1 MFLIRGSIMYLK
13 RHLGVLTHLRKD
25 IITETPQGEE
35 WGAGTNRFRIFFL
48 KSLHFFLNPLAL

>member
-13 RHLGVLTHLRKD
+13 RHLGVLTHLRKE

-35 WGAGTNRFRIFFL
+35 WGAGANRF
-48 KSLHFFLNPLAL
+48 

>member
-13 RHLGVLTHLRKD
+13 RHLGVLTHLRKE

-35 WGAGTNRFRIFFL
+35 WGAGTNRF
-48 KSLHFFLNPLAL
+48 